1 MKELESILIVFNYW
15 ETVHRMNSS
24 QFALNS
30 TPSQSKFLKNTPR
43 PDIGSDRRMTAALNF
58 RQKRTRRK
66 VASRRSC
73 AHFYFDWESNPALTL
88 SKITV
93 HPRHIER
100 WDLIFT
106 NLVKQDPGRAGQN
119 RFSRAGRNF
128 TQPCT
133 KNKSHICMVRNA
145 RGSCA
150 LARLEKP

>member
-1 MKELESILIVFNYW
+1 MGRLAEWASWPDGRVGRMGRRGGRAKGASRAEMAGWAETAPINSLIRRLRSPRNRQLLYL
-15 ETVHRMNSS
+15 RCS
-24 QFALNS
+24 FAAAG
-30 TPSQSKFLKNTPR
+30 KNTPR

-100 WDLIFT
+100 
-106 NLVKQDPGRAGQN
+106 
-119 RFSRAGRNF
+119 
-128 TQPCT
+128 
-133 KNKSHICMVRNA
+133 
-145 RGSCA
+145 
-150 LARLEKP
+150 